1 MIEMN
6 LRAPSHV
13 LIALFFTM
21 LFLTPSPGRA
31 DASYADLLQSLSS
44 RQPVLEAHLLDAT
57 RCIGER
63 LDGMIQFNARRDA
76 CGEDVRAL
84 AEEENTDRRA
94 LNQLMA
100 AELGTTAEAVGRQ
113 RAERYLTR
121 YPRGVMREIRLA
133 DGRTTWWDGYPP
145 PPDID
150 AVSRVLTLEGAR
162 IQAEPSASA
171 PVVRD
176 GIQQYEAFG
185 VLGAAEGDDGNHW
198 YQVTE
203 QYVPLVKP
211 RGWSPKALGWIAAAE
226 AIPWRR
232 AVVMQFTNPSTRPDT
247 LFYRSKESLLDL
259 IRAEPGVRAERIARQ
274 LEQFGRASSGT
285 TEVIAREPKVHSK
298 QERAIFY
305 PVLDFYD
312 RSRSLD
318 LRVDNSEVRLLEV
331 AARTRPGGSDNRGGA
346 GTVSIDIV
354 FVMDT
359 TQSMAPYLRDVI
371 SATEQFANNNRAVDL
386 QFGFVGYQD
395 AGRGFDYES
404 HAFTSHT
411 LAVDEF
417 LPILRDVK
425 AVTTIVDDDF
435 PEAMLEG
442 IERALEETRWREN
455 AVRVLFLVGDAPG
468 KETSELTVRKVW
480 DKANIRG
487 VRIYSFHI
495 PGTISKAHD
504 PESRKQYKALSAF
517 YAGPRGSTDP
527 RYYFTSIDANGP
539 GFTKL
544 VLERFE
550 QSREDIESVEQ
561 SRETGEPLPEA
572 PPGSLS
578 ELIFQQASLLLA
590 DPLLPEGEITG
601 WVADKV
607 LTSPSHYALE
617 PMVLLNETELDE
629 LAARV
634 KELKEVGE
642 KALRAEDI
650 TTIDFWDMLRTNT
663 RMTMVDPTAVDFRDA
678 FSVPLGIDQLPY
690 DSEIMRMHRDEFR
703 NKDRVRDFVSS
714 MSRRLDYYED
724 LRRSR
729 ANKDIWTILSL
740 GADQRVVAVPL
751 DQLP

>member
-1 MIEMN
+1 MTEMN
-6 LRAPSHV
+6 LRAPSHM
-13 LIALFFTM
+13 LIALFFTT

-31 DASYADLLQSLSS
+31 DAPYADLLRSLSS
-44 RQPVLEAHLLDAT
+44 RQPVLEAHLLDAA

-63 LDGMIQFNARRDA
+63 LDGMIQFNARRDV
-76 CGEDVRAL
+76 CGDDVRAL
-84 AEEENTDRRA
+84 AEEENADRRA

-100 AELGTTAEAVGRQ
+100 VELGTTAEAIGRQ
-113 RAERYLTR
+113 RAERYLDR

-162 IQAEPSASA
+162 IQSEPSASA
-171 PVVRD
+171 PVVLD
-176 GIQQYEAFG
+176 GIQQYEAVG
-185 VLGAAEGDDGNHW
+185 VLGAAEGDDGNQW

-203 QYVPLVKP
+203 EYVPLVKP

-226 AIPWRR
+226 TIPWRR
-232 AVVMQFTNPSTRPDT
+232 AVVMQFTKINRPDT

-259 IRAEPGVRAERIARQ
+259 IRAEPGVRAARIARQ
-274 LEQFGRASSGT
+274 LDQFGRASSGT
-285 TEVIAREPKVHSK
+285 TEVIAREPKVHLK

-312 RSRSLD
+312 RNRSLD
-318 LRVDNSEVRLLEV
+318 LRVDSSVVRLLEV
-331 AARTRPGGSDNRGGA
+331 AARTRSSGSDNRGGA
-346 GTVSIDIV
+346 GTVLMDIV

-371 SATEQFANNNRAVDL
+371 SATEQFADSNRAMDL

-395 AGRGFDYES
+395 SGHGFDYQS
-404 HAFTSHT
+404 QAFTSHT

-417 LPILRDVK
+417 LPILRDIK
-425 AVTTIVDDDF
+425 AITTVVDDDF

-442 IERALEETRWREN
+442 IDRALDETRWREN
-455 AVRVLFLVGDAPG
+455 AVRVFFLVGDAPG
-468 KETSELTVRKVW
+468 KETPGFTIRKVW
-480 DKANIRG
+480 DKAKTQG
-487 VRIYSFHI
+487 VRIFSFHI

-504 PESRKQYKALSAF
+504 PESRRQYKALSAF
-517 YAGPRGSTDP
+517 YAGPRDSTDP
-527 RYYFTSIDANGP
+527 QYYFTSIDAKGP
-539 GFTKL
+539 EFAKL

-550 QSREDIESVEQ
+550 NSREDIESVER
-561 SRETGEPLPEA
+561 SRKSGDPLPEA
-572 PPGSLS
+572 RPGSLS
-578 ELIFQQASLLLA
+578 ELIFQEASLLLA
-590 DPLLPEGEITG
+590 DPVLPDREITG

-607 LTSPSHYALE
+607 LTSPNEYALE

-634 KELKEVGE
+634 KELKEMGE

-650 TTIDFWDMLRTNT
+650 TTIDFWDMLDTHT
-663 RMTMVDPTAVDFRDA
+663 RMTMVNPAAVDFRDA

-690 DSEIMRMHRDEFR
+690 DSEIMRTHRDEFR
-703 NKDRVRDFVSS
+703 NKDRVHDFVNS
-714 MSRRLDYYED
+714 MSRRLNYYED
-724 LRRSR
+724 LRRNR
-729 ANKDIWTILSL
+729 ANKDIWKKLSL
-740 GADQRVVAVPL
+740 GASERVVAVPL